1 MVSLDTQGG
10 DMVNC
15 LTAWDN
21 VLVSGGDDGQ
31 LLIRFLHSIFLL
43 KSNYF
48 HFVQE
53 YDKWG
58 GGYQPDRPP
67 GRMWNL
73 RSCRLH
79 HRPLVRLF

>member
-31 LLIRFLHSIFLL
+31 LLIRFLHSIFLR
-43 KSNYF
+43 KSKYF
-48 HFVQE
+48 YFVQE
-53 YDKWG
+53 YD
-58 GGYQPDRPP
+58 
-67 GRMWNL
+67 
-73 RSCRLH
+73 
-79 HRPLVRLF
+79 